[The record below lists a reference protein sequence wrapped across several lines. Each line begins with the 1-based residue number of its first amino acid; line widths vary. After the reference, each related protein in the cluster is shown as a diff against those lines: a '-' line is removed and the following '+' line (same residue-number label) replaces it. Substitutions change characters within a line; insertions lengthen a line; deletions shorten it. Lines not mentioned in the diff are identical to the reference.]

1 MRIYETIYICP
12 PNLNDDQ
19 MDEFSDLVREIIYD
33 NGGKIIKQENW
44 GRKRLAYQINK
55 FSDGYYFY
63 FLYGGEKVNVGE
75 LERRL
80 RYADECM
87 RFLTVRLDNELKG
100 KKHKIFTQDE
110 LRLALQM
117 ESPKRSK
124 DKDKDKAEAGS
135 NGSKPEAEEET
146 AESQESKAE
155 EKPAEETEKPAE
167 ETEKP
172 EVAEAPPVETK
183 EEAPAESGAKESE

>member
-1 MRIYETIYICP
+1 VRIYETIYICP
-12 PNLNDDQ
+12 PNLSDEQ

-44 GRKRLAYQINK
+44 GRKRLAYEIQK

-63 FLYGGEKVNVGE
+63 FLYGGELVNIDE

-80 RYADECM
+80 RYSEECI
-87 RFLTVRLDNELKG
+87 RFLTVRLDKELKG

-117 ESPKRSK
+117 ESPNADKSTKRQS
-124 DKDKDKAEAGS
+124 ESS
-135 NGSKPEAEEET
+135 NGNTPA
-146 AESQESKAE
+146 AESKATPDD
-155 EKPAEETEKPAE
+155 EKPAETEAPAA
-167 ETEKP
+167 
-172 EVAEAPPVETK
+172 EVAEPVVAENSN
-183 EEAPAESGAKESE
+183 EEAEPETAKESE